1 MIERFRASPTV
12 RLCRVLFVL
21 AALALSLQLF
31 QRSLSAYLPRDW
43 SAAHEF
49 DALADWKGARLLLQG
64 KSPYTK
70 EGLALM
76 GQDSMGHPPTTPF
89 WYLPLA
95 DFDKSVAAQVSSGL
109 TLVLLLLQAIL
120 CARALR
126 FPVPLAIGLLASSA
140 VFSTAWFKYHYDV
153 VQYSGLIAFLY
164 VLAWLFL
171 RRGRDLQ
178 AGGLLGAALTLKLF
192 PGLLLV
198 FLVLARRFRAF
209 FAAVA
214 CYLAVALVMTRAYGF
229 GSWAEFFRQQGKIS
243 DDWLGVL
250 QNSSLPGLIVR
261 LITPACVA
269 KGHPS
274 RAATAL
280 SIAVSLVLVAL
291 AAWSSRH
298 QLADARDRD
307 PRAIDLPFALFV
319 LLSAFLNAWA
329 WEHYFVLTIQPLF
342 VLAATFCGTWW
353 ATLKR
358 WCIEDCSTGRLQFVS
373 AVALLGIACVSLTIL
388 ALNADCHERDALLSL
403 WFKYHSGF
411 YHRHMHWLEVANFA
425 PWIVPIFACFLA
437 ISLTRNRYRESSLGS
452 SAWGQRVLR
461 AAPVAGSRCNESLA
475 AAGTSEKSDSPPPAS
490 RARSDFRARR

>member
-1 MIERFRASPTV
+1 MIERFRASPIV
-12 RLCRVLFVL
+12 RVCRVLFFF
-21 AALALSLQLF
+21 ACLALSVQLF
-31 QRSLSAYLPRDW
+31 QRSLSAYLPRDFT
-43 SAAHEF
+43 AAHEF

-95 DFDKSVAAQVSSGL
+95 DFDKSVAAQVSSAL
-109 TLVLLLLQAIL
+109 TLFLLPLQVIL

-126 FPVPLAIGLLASSA
+126 FPVPFATGLLVSAA

-153 VQYSGLIAFLY
+153 IQYSEAIAFLY

-171 RRGRDLQ
+171 RQGRDAQ

-192 PGLLLV
+192 PGLMLV
-198 FLVLARRFRAF
+198 FLLVARRFRAL

-214 CYLAVALVMTRAYGF
+214 SYLAVALVMTRAYGF
-229 GSWAEFFRQQGKIS
+229 GSWVEFFRQQGKIS

-250 QNSSLPGLIVR
+250 QNSSLPGLVVR
-261 LITPACVA
+261 FATPACVA
-269 KGHPS
+269 QGHPTR
-274 RAATAL
+274 RATL
-280 SIAVSLVLVAL
+280 ISLGLSLVLVAL
-291 AAWSSRH
+291 AAWSSRA

-342 VLAATFCGTWW
+342 VLLATLYGAWW

-358 WCIEDCSTGRLQFVS
+358 WCAGGCSRRRLQLVS
-373 AVALLGIACVSLTIL
+373 AVALLGMACVVLTVR
-388 ALNADCHERDALLSL
+388 ALNADFRERDALLSL
-403 WFKYHSGF
+403 WFKYHSEF
-411 YHRHMHWLEVANFA
+411 YHRHMHWLEIANFA
-425 PWIVPIFACFLA
+425 CWILPICACFLGIA
-437 ISLTRNRYRESSLGS
+437 LTRNQAALG
-452 SAWGQRVLR
+452 
-461 AAPVAGSRCNESLA
+461 
-475 AAGTSEKSDSPPPAS
+475 
-490 RARSDFRARR
+490 RARAPDG